1 MREWPAQRH
10 ICTEADAQRLYALC
24 GTRLYCVE
32 SLAGTF
38 PDLGWHQAG
47 EMGGVWSPPIKLLDG
62 YWIGLRR
69 RGGTPM
75 WLTRPLNWQLAPDGA
90 TLAYALPALGVRV
103 WRRSW
108 IVPDQPA
115 LVVDVTIE
123 SDGDAVP
130 GGALECGVVL
140 RSDLH
145 GVWLSEQLG
154 WTDGLDVA
162 SYRPE
167 LRAVVLADRDNA
179 GWTICAGAASA
190 PVSFEL
196 GPDVWGPEHTAGRGC
211 GAALWYACTPDGAT
225 GAGLHF
231 LITGSARATHPATAL
246 HAQLMPAA
254 GTSASPQ
261 MPLADAHERAI
272 GRFAAPFAHC
282 VLRSPE
288 PDLDEAFAWAKANTA
303 WLALDVPGLG
313 RAPMGG
319 LPDYPWWFGCDT
331 AYGALAMLPIGQAAE
346 AGAALHTLAAISRR
360 QSSTGAVV
368 HEVVTN
374 GIVTS
379 PGNLVEVPLFVRA
392 LYYTYQWTGD
402 RALLEELFPFCLEG
416 MLGWA
421 LGRWLP
427 AGEEVPQGRSM
438 AETPEMHGSVQT
450 LDVAAYTAEALDLLA
465 ELAVDL
471 EAIGVDAPE
480 LAASLR
486 ARAMRIRE
494 HVRQDWWLPGEGFF
508 GDMRA
513 SRSELE
519 AMLARFEALA
529 EPDPSQVLSIARLT
543 EALAVDESRAPADA
557 CRPWLFLHYLQA
569 LAAEAGLPTADQAQ
583 QLLARM
589 ETPEWSKEHGV
600 VLNAAT
606 DRRIMTLPTGALAC
620 AEARYGR
627 ADAALAHIRRITTT
641 LGRAMPGAVAEFSPD
656 GGCFLQLWSGY
667 GIVWPI
673 VRFLFGLRPDV
684 ARRRL
689 VCIPL
694 LPAEWPAAE
703 LRAIPLADAQA
714 DVCVAGTPMGRRVRV
729 EVDDPAWVVEI
740 GIFVPDDAAMPLT
753 ATLNGEQVSL
763 LPMEGD
769 PSEQR
774 AAWLAPPASGAGAYE
789 LVVSW
794 ADPVADCAVVGA
806 GSEPTSS
813 AVMAMSRT
821 ARSRPGTE

>member
-1 MREWPAQRH
+1 MREWPAQQH

-69 RGGTPM
+69 RGGTPV
-75 WLTRPLNWQLAPDGA
+75 WLTRPLSWQLASDGA

-115 LVVDVTIE
+115 MVVDVTIE
-123 SDGDAVP
+123 PDGDAVL

-167 LRAVVLADRDNA
+167 LRAVVLTDRDNA
-179 GWTICAGAASA
+179 GWTICAGAAIA
-190 PVSFEL
+190 PASFEL

-211 GAALWYACTPDGAT
+211 GAALWYACTSDGAT
-225 GAGLHF
+225 GAGLRF
-231 LITGSARATHPATAL
+231 LITGSSRATHPATAL
-246 HAQLMPAA
+246 YAQLMPAV
-254 GTSASPQ
+254 GTGTSPQ

-272 GRFAAPFAHC
+272 ARFAAPFAHC
-282 VLRSPE
+282 TLRSPE
-288 PDLDEAFAWAKANTA
+288 PDLDEAFAWA
-303 WLALDVPGLG
+303 
-313 RAPMGG
+313 
-319 LPDYPWWFGCDT
+319 
-331 AYGALAMLPIGQAAE
+331 
-346 AGAALHTLAAISRR
+346 
-360 QSSTGAVV
+360 
-368 HEVVTN
+368 
-374 GIVTS
+374 
-379 PGNLVEVPLFVRA
+379 

-402 RALLEELFPFCLEG
+402 RALLKELFPFCLEG

-471 EAIGVDAPE
+471 EAIGVDVPD

-486 ARAMRIRE
+486 ARAARIRE

-543 EALAVDESRAPADA
+543 EALAADESRAPADA
-557 CRPWLFLHYLQA
+557 RRPWLFHHYVQA
-569 LAAEAGLPTADQAQ
+569 FAAEAGPPTADQAQ
-583 QLLARM
+583 QLVARM
-589 ETPEWSKEHGV
+589 ETPEWSEEHGV
-600 VLNAAT
+600 GLNAAT
-606 DRRIMTLPTGALAC
+606 DRRIMTLPTGAPAC

-627 ADAALAHIRRITTT
+627 ADAALPPIRRITTT

-673 VRFLFGLRPDV
+673 VRYLFGLRPAV
-684 ARRRL
+684 ARL
-689 VCIPL
+689 
-694 LPAEWPAAE
+694 
-703 LRAIPLADAQA
+703 
-714 DVCVAGTPMGRRVRV
+714 
-729 EVDDPAWVVEI
+729 
-740 GIFVPDDAAMPLT
+740 
-753 ATLNGEQVSL
+753 
-763 LPMEGD
+763 
-769 PSEQR
+769 
-774 AAWLAPPASGAGAYE
+774 
-789 LVVSW
+789 
-794 ADPVADCAVVGA
+794 
-806 GSEPTSS
+806 
-813 AVMAMSRT
+813 
-821 ARSRPGTE
+821 RPGG